1 MLFRLSPQESKTN
14 NKEETM
20 RAKIYIILLATV
32 LMVGITN
39 FPAAAAPAINL
50 CRQTS
55 LDALKACKSGARNNY
70 WLATGKCNNLPTHS
84 ERKACRQQALQDK
97 ISGFEDCRAQFAARQ
112 EVCKTL
118 GRDPYNPIINPADFV
133 TVIDNPYFP
142 LTPGSIYV
150 YDGITEK
157 GNEHVEVTV
166 TDETKVILGVT
177 CVAVRDTVTVD
188 GLLEEDTIDWYAQDV
203 SGNVW
208 YFGENSLSYEGGLVV
223 SLEGSWTAG
232 VDGAKPGIIM
242 KANPQ
247 VGDLYRQEFALG
259 TAEDMAQVIGL
270 NQPTT
275 TPIPNPPG
283 PFNNCLE
290 TKEFSPLEPDVTE
303 HKFYAPGVGHV
314 QTVDPTT
321 GNHLDLTSFTP
332 GL

>member
-1 MLFRLSPQESKTN
+1 M
-14 NKEETM
+14 
-20 RAKIYIILLATV
+20 
-32 LMVGITN
+32 
-39 FPAAAAPAINL
+39 
-50 CRQTS
+50 
-55 LDALKACKSGARNNY
+55 
-70 WLATGKCNNLPTHS
+70 
-84 ERKACRQQALQDK
+84 QALQDRK
-97 ISGFEDCRAQFAARQ
+97 LGFEDCRAQFASRQ
-112 EVCKTL
+112 EICKTL

-142 LTPGSIYV
+142 LSPGSIYV

-177 CVAVRDTVTVD
+177 CVAVRDPVTVD

-208 YFGENSLSYEGGLVV
+208 YFGENSLSYEGGLIV

-283 PFNNCLE
+283 PFNDCLE
-290 TKEFSPLEPDVTE
+290 TKEFSPLEPDVNE
-303 HKFYAPGVGHV
+303 HKFYAPGIGNV
-314 QTVDPTT
+314 QTVDVTT

-332 GL
+332 GP